1 MHFVRTCTEVAG
13 EWWRDLMSRTCHE
26 QHLSDCGLL
35 FPTAVQSVQFKRTRH
50 PSVVARQPGVVAG
63 FMVLAVLGFLYLGA
77 EGFEDVRLQVFRV
90 VGRVAG
96 VLINSKGSLN

>member
-1 MHFVRTCTEVAG
+1 
-13 EWWRDLMSRTCHE
+13 MSRTCHE

-35 FPTAVQSVQFKRTRH
+35 FPTAVQSVQFERTRH
-50 PSVVARQPGVVAG
+50 PSVVARQPGVVPG

-77 EGFEDVRLQVFRV
+77 EGLRMSGFRSS
-90 VGRVAG
+90 GLWAYRVAG